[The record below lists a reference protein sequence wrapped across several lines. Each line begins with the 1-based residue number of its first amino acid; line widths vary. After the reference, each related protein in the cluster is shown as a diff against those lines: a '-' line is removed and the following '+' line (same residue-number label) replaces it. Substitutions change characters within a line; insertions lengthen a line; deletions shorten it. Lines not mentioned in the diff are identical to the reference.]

1 LAADELGEQTFWCSR
16 GHSAFRRIL
25 SATPLHSVT
34 VIYHLDRIKQFR
46 QYSLAMLKLD
56 LVAGLTVSLISLPLA
71 MAFAAAAGLSPD
83 IGLVSA
89 IVAGAVAAMLGGSE
103 LNITGPAGSLIGVLA
118 GVLIANQISG
128 YQDILALG
136 LIGGAI
142 LVLLGLSGLGKLV
155 RIVPLPVIVGF
166 TGGIGVIIF
175 VSQLED
181 ALGLPKLAKSPYFH
195 ENLGTIFGAFDNVTV
210 AALGVTV
217 LTIALIEGLGRVMP
231 KAFAPLLGIVGAGL
245 AVWVFGLDVLTLE
258 DKYGAIPRSLPT
270 PALPSLS
277 VEQIVRLLP
286 AAFTMA
292 ALCALES
299 LFSASAAD
307 AIAGKR
313 HNSNAE
319 LIGCGLANMTSPL
332 FGGIPTCGA
341 IARTTLNAR
350 SGAQS
355 RVAGVFNALSLLL
368 IMLFLAPVVG
378 QVPTAALAGLLILI
392 AIKMVDVAAYRK
404 LFADH
409 HWTDFAMMAATLL
422 ATVFASLVIGIACG
436 LGVAAFA
443 YFKRAHGT
451 APSSSSDAEDADTAK
466 VALFSVGGPLFFHT
480 ARRVL
485 EEASEPTPEVALVLC
500 LRDTD
505 VIDAS
510 GIQALKDVVQA
521 HQEDERVI
529 YLSGVSES
537 QRDLLK
543 RTGVIDIVGDGLVFG
558 TREAAVLAA
567 HAG

>member
-1 LAADELGEQTFWCSR
+1 
-16 GHSAFRRIL
+16 
-25 SATPLHSVT
+25 
-34 VIYHLDRIKQFR
+34 
-46 QYSLAMLKLD
+46 MLKLD

-71 MAFAAAAGLSPD
+71 MAFAAAAGLGPG

-89 IVAGAVAAMLGGSE
+89 IVAGGVAAFLGGSE

-128 YQDILALG
+128 YQDVLALG

-155 RIVPLPVIVGF
+155 RIVPLPVIIGF

-195 ENLGTIFGAFDNVTV
+195 ENLGAILGSLENVTV
-210 AALGVTV
+210 TAIGVTV
-217 LTIALIEGLGRVMP
+217 LTIGLIEGLGRVLP

-245 AVWVFGLDVLTLE
+245 MVWVFGLEVLTLE

-270 PALPSLS
+270 PALPDLSL
-277 VEQIVRLLP
+277 EQIVRLLP

-299 LFSASAAD
+299 LLSASAAD

-350 SGAQS
+350 SGAQT
-355 RVAGVFNALSLLL
+355 RVAGIFNALSLLL
-368 IMLFLAPVVG
+368 IMLFLAPIVG

-392 AIKMVDVAAYRK
+392 AIKMVDITAYQR
-404 LFADH
+404 LLAHH
-409 HWTDFAMMAATLL
+409 HWTDFTMMAATLL
-422 ATVFASLVIGIACG
+422 ATVFASLVVGIACG
-436 LGVAAFA
+436 LSVAAFA
-443 YFKRAHGT
+443 YFKRVHG
-451 APSSSSDAEDADTAK
+451 AKSSERIETKGNECPK
-466 VALFSVGGPLFFHT
+466 VGVFSVGGPLFFHT

-485 EEASEPTPEVALVLC
+485 EEASSHTPEVALVLC
-500 LRDTD
+500 LRDTE

-510 GIQALKDVVQA
+510 GIQALKDVLHA
-521 HQEDERVI
+521 HKEDEREI

-537 QRDLLK
+537 QRELLN
-543 RTGVIDIVGDGLVFG
+543 RTGVIDIVENGLVFG
-558 TREAAVLAA
+558 CREAAFLAA
-567 HAG
+567 QTATLSSTQKSNTE

>member
-1 LAADELGEQTFWCSR
+1 MLR
-16 GHSAFRRIL
+16 
-25 SATPLHSVT
+25 
-34 VIYHLDRIKQFR
+34 LDV
-46 QYSLAMLKLD
+46 
-56 LVAGLTVSLISLPLA
+56 VAGLTVSLISLPLA
-71 MAFAAAAGLSPD
+71 MAFAAAAGLGPD

-89 IVAGAVAAMLGGSE
+89 IVAGGVAALLGGSE

-155 RIVPLPVIVGF
+155 RIVPLPVIIGF

-181 ALGLPKLAKSPYFH
+181 ALGLPRLAKSPYFH
-195 ENLGTIFGAFDNVTV
+195 ENLGAVVGSFEHVAV

-217 LTIALIEGLGRVMP
+217 LTIALIEGIGRVLP
-231 KAFAPLLGIVGAGL
+231 KAFAPLLGIIGSSL
-245 AVWVFGLDVLTLE
+245 IVWMFGLEVLTLE
-258 DKYGAIPRSLPT
+258 AKYGAIPRSLPT

-277 VEQIVRLLP
+277 LEQITRLMP
-286 AAFTMA
+286 AALTMA

-299 LFSASAAD
+299 LLSASAAD
-307 AIAGKR
+307 SIAGKR

-319 LIGCGLANMTSPL
+319 LIGCGIANMTSPL

-350 SGAQS
+350 SGAQT
-355 RVAGVFNALSLLL
+355 RVAGICNALALLL
-368 IMLFLAPVVG
+368 IMLFLAPIVG

-392 AIKMVDVAAYRK
+392 AIKMVDITAYRR
-404 LFADH
+404 LLSNH
-409 HWTDFAMMAATLL
+409 HWTDFTMMAATLL

-436 LGVAAFA
+436 LSVAAFA
-443 YFKRAHGT
+443 YFKRAHGEKST
-451 APSSSSDAEDADTAK
+451 PMIDPETTDSTK
-466 VALFSVGGPLFFHT
+466 VKLVSVGGPLFFHT

-485 EEASEPTPEVALVLC
+485 EEACSHKPEVALVLC
-500 LRDTD
+500 LRDTE

-510 GIQALKDVVQA
+510 GVQAIKDVLNA
-521 HQEDERVI
+521 HQEDERLV
-529 YLSGVSES
+529 YLSGVSEA

-543 RTGVIDIVGDGLVFG
+543 RTGVIDMVGDGLVFSS
-558 TREAAVLAA
+558 REDAFIAA
-567 HAG
+567 HS

>member
-1 LAADELGEQTFWCSR
+1 MYLVKRL
-16 GHSAFRRIL
+16 
-25 SATPLHSVT
+25 
-34 VIYHLDRIKQFR
+34 KQFR
-46 QYSLAMLKLD
+46 QYTIAMLRLD
-56 LVAGLTVSLISLPLA
+56 VVAGLTVSLISLPLA
-71 MAFAAAAGLSPD
+71 MAFAAAAGLGPD

-89 IVAGAVAAMLGGSE
+89 IVAGGVAALLGGSE

-118 GVLIANQISG
+118 GVLIANQVSG
-128 YQDILALG
+128 YQDVLALG

-155 RIVPLPVIVGF
+155 RIVPLPVIIGF

-195 ENLGTIFGAFDNVTV
+195 ENLGAVLGSFDNVTV
-210 AALGVTV
+210 AAIGVTG
-217 LTIALIEGLGRVMP
+217 LTIALIEGLGRVLP

-245 AVWVFGLDVLTLE
+245 MVWVFGLEVLTLE

-277 VEQIVRLLP
+277 LEQITRLLP
-286 AAFTMA
+286 AALTMA

-299 LFSASAAD
+299 LLSASAAD

-350 SGAQS
+350 SGAQT
-355 RVAGVFNALSLLL
+355 RVAGIFNALALLL
-368 IMLFLAPVVG
+368 IMLFLAPIVG

-392 AIKMVDVAAYRK
+392 AVKMVDITAYRR
-404 LFADH
+404 LFAHH
-409 HWTDFAMMAATLL
+409 HWTDFTMMAATLL
-422 ATVFASLVIGIACG
+422 ATVFASLVVGIACG

-443 YFKRAHGT
+443 YFKRAYG
-451 APSSSSDAEDADTAK
+451 AK
-466 VALFSVGGPLFFHT
+466 SRPINDPEATDSTKVSLVSVGGPLFFHN

-485 EEASEPTPEVALVLC
+485 EEACSHTPDVALVLC
-500 LRDTD
+500 LQDTE

-510 GIQALKDVVQA
+510 GIQALKDVVHA
-521 HQEDERVI
+521 HHDDERLV
-529 YLSGVSES
+529 YLSGISES
-537 QRDLLK
+537 QRDLLE
-543 RTGVIDIVGDGLVFG
+543 RTGVIGIVGDGLVFG
-558 TREAAVLAA
+558 SRDAAVLAA
-567 HAG
+567 HSEGVG

>member
-1 LAADELGEQTFWCSR
+1 MKE
-16 GHSAFRRIL
+16 
-25 SATPLHSVT
+25 
-34 VIYHLDRIKQFR
+34 FR
-46 QYSLAMLKLD
+46 QYSLGMFKLD

-71 MAFAAAAGLSPD
+71 MAFAAAAGLGPD

-89 IVAGAVAAMLGGSE
+89 IVAGGVAALMGGSE

-128 YQDILALG
+128 YEDVLALG

-142 LVLLGLSGLGKLV
+142 LVLLGLSGLGRLV
-155 RIVPLPVIVGF
+155 RIVPLPVIIGF

-195 ENLGTIFGAFDNVTV
+195 DNLGAIMGSLENVTL

-217 LTIALIEGLGRVMP
+217 LTIVLIEGLGRVLP

-245 AVWVFGLDVLTLE
+245 AVWALGLEVLTLE
-258 DKYGAIPRSLPT
+258 DKYGAIPRALPT

-277 VEQIVRLLP
+277 LEQITRLMP
-286 AAFTMA
+286 AALTMA

-299 LFSASAAD
+299 LLSASAAD

-350 SGAQS
+350 SGAQT
-355 RVAGVFNALSLLL
+355 RVAGIFNALALLL

-392 AIKMVDVAAYRK
+392 AIKMVDVTAYRR
-404 LFADH
+404 LFAHH
-409 HWTDFAMMAATLL
+409 HWTDFTMMAATLL
-422 ATVFASLVIGIACG
+422 ATVFASLVVGIACG
-436 LGVAAFA
+436 LSIAAFA
-443 YFKRAHGT
+443 YFKRAYG
-451 APSSSSDAEDADTAK
+451 ANSALRREAKDVKFPKK
-466 VALFSVGGPLFFHT
+466 VALFSIGGPLFFHT

-485 EEASEPTPEVALVLC
+485 EEANSQTPEVALVLC
-500 LRDTD
+500 LRNTE

-510 GIQALKDVVQA
+510 GIQALKDVVNA
-521 HQEDERVI
+521 HKEDEREI

-537 QRDLLK
+537 QRDLLH
-543 RTGVIDIVGDGLVFG
+543 RTGVIDMVGDALVFG
-558 TREAAVLAA
+558 SREAAFIAA
-567 HAG
+567 EAAVAPLKDTKNQG